1 MAELTKKPKRPRGR
15 AMPELIPDTPGNV
28 VRALSQGPPKR
39 GWKFMKPD
47 GTGYHSTSRR
57 TVRGALPAESA
68 AVTSSFC
75 AFTVPPRRLQ
85 SES

>member
-1 MAELTKKPKRPRGR
+1 MAELTKKPKRPRGRPLVR

-47 GTGYHSTSRR
+47 GTGYHQPQKSNAT
-57 TVRGALPAESA
+57 
-68 AVTSSFC
+68 
-75 AFTVPPRRLQ
+75 
-85 SES
+85 